1 MQKISN
7 IYDIMENNFYIK
19 TDKIYKIEF
28 LRKIIIR
35 RQKKQLK

>member
-19 TDKIYKIEF
+19 TDKIEF

-35 RQKKQLK
+35 RQKKYLK